1 MLVIKKLNNNAAI
14 CLDDDN
20 NKIVALGN
28 GIGFPKTPYELNDL
42 SKISKTFYGINPKYF
57 GLINEIE
64 DEVIEVSSTIVEY
77 AKGIITNELN
87 PNLVFTLADHIKFAI
102 DRTNKSLTVK
112 MPMDVDLKL
121 HYEKELE
128 IGKKAVTYINK
139 KLNVHLRKEEATSIA
154 LHLINAQNFTNDE
167 IFDEKEIIDNLT
179 IIIEQEFNIKID
191 KEGFNY
197 SRFVSHLQYLL
208 KRGKDQLL
216 IDTEN
221 GNMFDVLVEKYPE
234 TYKCVNKMSS
244 YLEKNNGITLNKEE
258 KLYLINPPLQMKGE
272 ISLI

>member
-77 AKGIITNELN
+77 AKSIITNELN

-244 YLEKNNGITLNKEE
+244 YLEKNNGIHLNKEE
-258 KLYLINPPLQMKGE
+258 KLYLILHVNRLKNRE
-272 ISLI
+272 E